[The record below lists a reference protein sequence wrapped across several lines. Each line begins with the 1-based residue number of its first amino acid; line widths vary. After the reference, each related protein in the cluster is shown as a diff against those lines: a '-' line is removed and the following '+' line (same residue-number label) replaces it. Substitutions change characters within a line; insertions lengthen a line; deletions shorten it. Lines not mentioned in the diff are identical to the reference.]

1 MKSVRSYT
9 MIGCLAV
16 VAALN
21 AGLAS
26 AQVVAG
32 QFTLPFAANW
42 GIATLPAGNYTF
54 TLDHASLEGTI
65 KLYQG
70 TKGVALIKCQGY
82 NHADRTGSG
91 ALIVTADG
99 AGGGPTVRSL
109 RLAEAGVVF
118 SYVAHRPKDGT
129 APAEK
134 EMAQVIPVATFNR

>member
-9 MIGCLAV
+9 MTGCLAV
-16 VAALN
+16 VAALS

-42 GIATLPAGNYTF
+42 GIATLPAGDYTF
-54 TLDHASLEGTI
+54 TLNHASLEGTI

-82 NHADRTGSG
+82 DHTDRTGGS
-91 ALIVTADG
+91 ALIVRPHG
-99 AGGGPTVRSL
+99 AGGSPTVRSL
-109 RLAEAGVVF
+109 RLAEAGAVF
-118 SYVAHRPKDGT
+118 SYVAHRPKHGT
-129 APAEK
+129 APEEK
-134 EMAQVIPVATFNR
+134 VMARVIPVATFNK

>member
-16 VAALN
+16 VAALS

-26 AQVVAG
+26 AQVVTG

-42 GIATLPAGNYTF
+42 GIATLPAGDYTF
-54 TLDHASLEGTI
+54 TLDHTSLEGMI

-70 TKGVALIKCQGY
+70 TKAVALIKCQGFNPY
-82 NHADRTGSG
+82 ADRTGGS
-91 ALIVTADG
+91 ALIVTADR
-99 AGGGPTVRSL
+99 AGGSPTVRSL
-109 RLAEAGVVF
+109 RLAEAGVF
-118 SYVAHRPKDGT
+118 SYMAHRPKHGT

-134 EMAQVIPVATFNR
+134 EMAQVIPVAAFNR